1 MPNDT
6 NYDIVGVMKEITAVE
21 LRQSVKRV
29 VSALAENGEPIL
41 LKVGDEPVAVLI
53 SLRDFRERFVLE
65 AAADERRRLVEEILA
80 DVRQGAAPVD
90 EVFTELRGE

>member
-1 MPNDT
+1 
-6 NYDIVGVMKEITAVE
+6 MKEITAVE